1 MTGSCQATP
10 IIDAGQDDRHL
21 LQTLT
26 KENDMKTKIRK
37 TIKGN
42 DRTENPSYPS
52 FDENNDDSMFKE
64 LEKLGYKKN
73 IDAKGKLSY
82 HFINSDGETITFVNS
97 LGKWLYGKSIEEKV
111 ANGFYIKDQPL
122 TQDEERACETII
134 ERLRRK
140 TI

>member
-1 MTGSCQATP
+1 
-10 IIDAGQDDRHL
+10 
-21 LQTLT
+21 
-26 KENDMKTKIRK
+26 MKTKIRK

-42 DRTENPSYPS
+42 DRTENPGYPF
-52 FDENNDDSMFKE
+52 FDDNNNSLFKE
-64 LEKLGYKKN
+64 LEKLGYKKA

-82 HFINSDGETITFVNS
+82 HFTNSDGETITFVNS
-97 LGKWLYGKSIEEKV
+97 LGKWLYGKSTDVKLP
-111 ANGFYIKDQPL
+111 NGFLIKDQPL